1 MTVLTG
7 RVPSSRQSA
16 ALQYAREADF
26 KRLGDLEEEVF
37 GNVRS

>member
-1 MTVLTG
+1 
-7 RVPSSRQSA
+7 
-16 ALQYAREADF
+16 LQYAREADF